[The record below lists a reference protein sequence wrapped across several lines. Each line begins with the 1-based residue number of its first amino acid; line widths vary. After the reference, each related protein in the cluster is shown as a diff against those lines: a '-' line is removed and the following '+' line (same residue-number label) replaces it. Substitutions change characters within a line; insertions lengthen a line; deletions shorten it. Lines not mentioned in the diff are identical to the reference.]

1 MDVTNIQKRGIYMSE
16 ALLVIDYS
24 YDFAAPQGKLTAGEP
39 ALAIED
45 ALTDKIRE
53 FHEAGRPW
61 FFLMDIHQEGDEHHP
76 ETKLFPPHNIAGTK
90 GRELFGRVKDIYEE
104 IESAPNIFFIDKT
117 RYSAFA
123 GTNLGQLLAERGINS
138 LTLTGLVTD
147 ICILHTAVDAYNK
160 GYRITVPA
168 SCVGSFN
175 PDGHTFALEHFKN
188 SLGATVER

>member
-1 MDVTNIQKRGIYMSE
+1 MSE

-24 YDFAAPQGKLTAGEP
+24 YDFAAPDGKLTAGEP
-39 ALAIED
+39 ALEIEE
-45 ALTDKIRE
+45 ALVDKIGE
-53 FHEAGRPW
+53 FHEAAHPV
-61 FFLMDIHQEGDEHHP
+61 FFLMDIHQEGDEYHP

-90 GRELFGRVKDIYEE
+90 GRELFGRVKEIYEE
-104 IESAPNIFFIDKT
+104 IESAPNVFFIDKT

-123 GTNLGQLLAERGINS
+123 GTNLGQLLAERGIDS

-147 ICILHTAVDAYNK
+147 ICILHTAVDAYNI

-175 PDGHTFALEHFKN
+175 PDGHVFALEHFKN